1 MNDVIL
7 DVRDIKKY
15 YPVGGRRLLR
25 AVDGVSFALRSN
37 EILGIVG
44 ESGCGKSTL
53 GRLAL
58 RLIEP
63 SGGRVFFQ
71 GRDITALRR
80 GSLGPALRAMQM
92 VFQNPFASFNPK
104 LRIAD
109 SLMEVCRHYGMSREA
124 GRERIAAIL
133 ADTGLQED
141 LLSRRPR
148 ELSGGQLQRLAIA
161 RSLLSDPALIVAD
174 EPLSALDV
182 SIQAQLL
189 NLLES
194 LRKTR
199 SLSMI
204 FISHDM
210 TVVERLC
217 NRVAV
222 MYLGRIV
229 EQADAAELFRDAL
242 HPYTRSLIAAVPRM
256 RRRAQA
262 STAILKG
269 ETPNP
274 ADPITGCAFASR
286 CPEASD
292 LRSGDLRSGD
302 LRSGESRS
310 AARCRAE
317 APPLVEVSPGHWV
330 SCHLRTPY
338 TAST

>member
-1 MNDVIL
+1 VSDSIL
-7 DVRDIKKY
+7 EVRDIQKY
-15 YPVGGRRLLR
+15 YPVGGGRLLR
-25 AVDGVSFALRSN
+25 AVDGVSFALRPN

-58 RLIEP
+58 RLVEP
-63 SGGRVFFQ
+63 TGGRVLFQ
-71 GRDITALRR
+71 GRDITALSR
-80 GSLGPALRAMQM
+80 GGMGSARRAMQM

-109 SLMEVCRHYGMSREA
+109 SLMEVCRHYGMGREA
-124 GRERIAAIL
+124 GRERIAAL
-133 ADTGLQED
+133 FADTGLQGD

-148 ELSGGQLQRLAIA
+148 ELSGGQLQRLAITRA
-161 RSLLSDPALIVAD
+161 LLSNPALLVAD

-210 TVVERLC
+210 TVVEYLC

-229 EQADAAELFRDAL
+229 EEANAEDLFRDAL

-256 RRRAQA
+256 ERRERPE
-262 STAILKG
+262 TMLLKG
-269 ETPNP
+269 ETPSP

-292 LRSGDLRSGD
+292 PCFAS
-302 LRSGESRS
+302 
-310 AARCRAE
+310 
-317 APPLVEVSPGHWV
+317 APPLLEAGPGRRV
-330 SCHLRTPY
+330 SCHKRR
-338 TAST
+338 